1 MQIYY
6 EKLELKNIKQKM
18 KKQNEN
24 VFLGGTCNDS
34 TWRERL
40 IKDLKVPYFNPVVKD
55 WDEEAQKREVEQRK
69 TAKFVLFVITPL
81 MKGVF
86 SIAEATDCS
95 NKRPESTLFCVL
107 EKDDDKEFDKFEL
120 KSLNQVKEMV
130 KKNGAK
136 TFETLDEIAQFL
148 NNQEDK
154 DKMKK
159 LAGV

>member
-1 MQIYY
+1 
-6 EKLELKNIKQKM
+6 M
-18 KKQNEN
+18 KKQNQN

-40 IKDLKVPYFNPVVKD
+40 IKNLEVPYFNPVTDD
-55 WDEEAQKREVEQRK
+55 WNKEAQKRENEERE

-86 SIAEATDCS
+86 SIAEAIDCS
-95 NKRPESTLFCVL
+95 NKRPETTLFCVL
-107 EKDDDKEFDKFEL
+107 EKDDDKEFDKQEL
-120 KSLNQVKEMV
+120 KSLNQVKEMA

-136 TFETLDEIAQFL
+136 VFDNLSEIAKFL
-148 NNQEDK
+148 NEQEYTDR
-154 DKMKK
+154 MKR